1 MTSEAPERGFGIV
14 GTGVIA
20 AMHAAAVAALPR
32 ARLAAVTD
40 VADGAAAAFAAA
52 RGCAAEPGLDQ
63 LLARPDVDVVCVCV
77 PSGLHAE
84 IGVRAAQAGKHLVV
98 EKPIDVTLAAADR
111 LIEAARAAGVA
122 LTVISQHRFDPGL
135 IELKRLL
142 GDGALGRLVLA
153 EASTKWYRTQAY
165 YDSAA
170 WRGTWAMDGGSLMN
184 QGIHYVDLL
193 RWCMGPVTEVTAV
206 CATQAHQVE
215 VEDTALAIVRFG
227 SGAVGTILSS
237 TAAYPGFPQRLEIT
251 GTDGTV
257 IVEDGRIVRRGGGRR
272 GRRGCWGSWGC
283 GRPGRDRG
291 GQPRRADR
299 RPAGRG
305 RGGARTR
312 RGRPGRPRRARDR
325 PRRVRV
331 GAYRRPSA
339 AHRCA
344 GVMTVT
350 LSGFADE
357 ISPDPREQLATLA
370 TESIT
375 HLELRSA
382 WSVSVADLTGAQL
395 AEFRAM
401 LADAGVAVS
410 AIGSPIGKI
419 PVGAPIGPE
428 LDRMRRVAA
437 TARELG
443 TTIVRVFSFF
453 IPAGEPPERYRA
465 QVIDRMAALAEIAAG
480 QGLVLAHENEK
491 EIFGDTPG
499 RCTDLITSVNSPAL
513 RATFDA
519 ANFVQ
524 CGVRPFS
531 EAYGPLRPHL
541 VYLQVK
547 DALAA
552 TGEVVPAGQGDG
564 QMRETLAALRD
575 SGFAGVMSLEPHLAR
590 AGRYGGFSGPEGF
603 TLAARSLKL
612 ILNELGISWR

>member
-1 MTSEAPERGFGIV
+1 MPAERRAQVRRTLAAAGLPVVAVDSSIRLTGDDPGPDLRRFLQLASDWDAPLVRVFGGDLDPPPARQDRLRAAARVLEQAVPLAARLGVAIGVETHDAFSASSAVAELLALLSADGVPSDLVGAVWDSHHPHRMGETPAEVYANLGPRLLLAQVKDARRAPGRGLAAGPARRGRGAGQGDARPADRRGLPALDLGGMGEALAPRDRGPRGGPPPAPGPADHVARVGPVTSGAPERGFGIV

-20 AMHAAAVAALPR
+20 AMHAAAIATLPR

-84 IGVRAAQAGKHLVV
+84 VGVRAARAGKHLVV

-257 IVEDGRIVRRGGGRR
+257 IVEDGRIVRRAFGAQATAGDPGEDADPGAGAVGALGGHGAAADPAAIEVASHAAQIADLLAAVEEGRAPAVD
-272 GRRGCWGSWGC
+272 GQA
-283 GRPGRDRG
+283 GRDALEIV
-291 GQPRRADR
+291 RAVYES
-299 RPAGRG
+299 
-305 RGGARTR
+305 ART
-312 RGRPGRPRRARDR
+312 GAP
-325 PRRVRV
+325 V
-331 GAYRRPSA
+331 G
-339 AHRCA
+339 
-344 GVMTVT
+344 
-350 LSGFADE
+350 
-357 ISPDPREQLATLA
+357 
-370 TESIT
+370 
-375 HLELRSA
+375 
-382 WSVSVADLTGAQL
+382 LTG
-395 AEFRAM
+395 
-401 LADAGVAVS
+401 S
-410 AIGSPIGKI
+410 
-419 PVGAPIGPE
+419 
-428 LDRMRRVAA
+428 
-437 TARELG
+437 
-443 TTIVRVFSFF
+443 
-453 IPAGEPPERYRA
+453 
-465 QVIDRMAALAEIAAG
+465 
-480 QGLVLAHENEK
+480 
-491 EIFGDTPG
+491 
-499 RCTDLITSVNSPAL
+499 
-513 RATFDA
+513 
-519 ANFVQ
+519 
-524 CGVRPFS
+524 
-531 EAYGPLRPHL
+531 
-541 VYLQVK
+541 
-547 DALAA
+547 
-552 TGEVVPAGQGDG
+552 
-564 QMRETLAALRD
+564 
-575 SGFAGVMSLEPHLAR
+575 
-590 AGRYGGFSGPEGF
+590 
-603 TLAARSLKL
+603 
-612 ILNELGISWR
+612 

>member
-84 IGVRAAQAGKHLVV
+84 IGVRAARAGKHLVV

-251 GTDGTV
+251 GTEGTV
-257 IVEDGRIVRRGGGRR
+257 IVEDGRIVRRAGAGAVGAVGGVGGVGGAADPAAIEVASHAAQIADLLAAVEEGRAPAVD
-272 GRRGCWGSWGC
+272 GQA
-283 GRPGRDRG
+283 GRDALEIV
-291 GQPRRADR
+291 RAVYESAR
-299 RPAGRG
+299 TGAPVRLPAG
-305 RGGARTR
+305 
-312 RGRPGRPRRARDR
+312 PG
-325 PRRVRV
+325 
-331 GAYRRPSA
+331 
-339 AHRCA
+339 
-344 GVMTVT
+344 
-350 LSGFADE
+350 L
-357 ISPDPREQLATLA
+357 
-370 TESIT
+370 
-375 HLELRSA
+375 
-382 WSVSVADLTGAQL
+382 
-395 AEFRAM
+395 
-401 LADAGVAVS
+401 
-410 AIGSPIGKI
+410 
-419 PVGAPIGPE
+419 
-428 LDRMRRVAA
+428 
-437 TARELG
+437 
-443 TTIVRVFSFF
+443 
-453 IPAGEPPERYRA
+453 
-465 QVIDRMAALAEIAAG
+465 
-480 QGLVLAHENEK
+480 
-491 EIFGDTPG
+491 
-499 RCTDLITSVNSPAL
+499 
-513 RATFDA
+513 
-519 ANFVQ
+519 
-524 CGVRPFS
+524 
-531 EAYGPLRPHL
+531 
-541 VYLQVK
+541 
-547 DALAA
+547 
-552 TGEVVPAGQGDG
+552 
-564 QMRETLAALRD
+564 
-575 SGFAGVMSLEPHLAR
+575 
-590 AGRYGGFSGPEGF
+590 
-603 TLAARSLKL
+603 
-612 ILNELGISWR
+612 